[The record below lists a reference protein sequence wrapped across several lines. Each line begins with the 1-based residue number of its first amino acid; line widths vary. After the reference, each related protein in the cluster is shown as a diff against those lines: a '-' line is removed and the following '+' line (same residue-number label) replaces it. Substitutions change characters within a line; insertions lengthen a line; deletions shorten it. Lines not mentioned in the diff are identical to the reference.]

1 MNELD
6 AAASEWIRDTPGH
19 WECSLRPRTTIDAL
33 LGLAAVAAHASH
45 RQAAPVSCW
54 LASSA
59 DVSLDD
65 AIRIAKDLAA
75 TD

>member
-1 MNELD
+1 MNDLD
-6 AAASEWIRDTPGH
+6 AGASEWIRRFSEALGTEPPSEDDIDT
-19 WECSLRPRTTIDAL
+19 L

-54 LASSA
+54 LAARSG
-59 DVSLDD
+59 VPLDE
-65 AIRIAKDLAA
+65 ATRIAEDLAA